1 MIFTSVDP
9 RYTGRLDIKQSSDT
23 IVTMERVREAIAF
36 NAELKGESTW
46 YWLTSEQ
53 IGVPFEQAGE
63 GDYKERAEDSD
74 SDQRELGMPVASY
87 LRITRRMRHRLY
99 FG

>member
-23 IVTMERVREAIAF
+23 IVMMERVREAITF
-36 NAELKGESTW
+36 NAELKDESTW

-53 IGVPFEQAGE
+53 IGVPFGQAGG
-63 GDYKERAEDSD
+63 GDYMDRAEDSD
-74 SDQRELGMPVASY
+74 SDKRELGMPVASY
-87 LRITRRMRHRLY
+87 LRTTRRMRHRLY